1 MRTASFDVRFREVKR
16 TLSQHRRTSELDP
29 KRSSGA
35 FTRLGY
41 RPTSARTSRTL
52 FCDGH
57 HMTKVLPALGS
68 NPSDGQYDRQPPGG
82 NRLPANLEAGPD
94 ERVAPLVGVFFQVA
108 SSPGWSHNRP
118 CHRWHTAA
126 VGSSRQTCA
135 SPSCCRYRATT
146 KSASRAAR
154 TIQMLTRMTN
164 TPANRVAVR
173 QLGGAALYSSNEGL
187 GTLAGDRATPP
198 VALGIADRAFAK
210 S

>member
-1 MRTASFDVRFREVKR
+1 
-16 TLSQHRRTSELDP
+16 
-29 KRSSGA
+29 
-35 FTRLGY
+35 
-41 RPTSARTSRTL
+41 
-52 FCDGH
+52 
-57 HMTKVLPALGS
+57 MTKVLPALGS
-68 NPSDGQYDRQPPGG
+68 NASDGQYDRRPPGG

-94 ERVAPLVGVFFQVA
+94 ERVAPLGGVFFQVA

-146 KSASRAAR
+146 KTASRAAR

-173 QLGGAALYSSNEGL
+173 QLGGAALYSGNEGL
-187 GTLAGDRATPP
+187 GTLAGGRTTPA

-210 S
+210 SWRRGVNVERCPLWGRCAQAAASSRSSLPLLT